1 MWSIYWKEINAFFSS
16 LIGYVVIGIFLL
28 LMGLV
33 LWVFP
38 DTNLLNYPYATLS
51 PLFDTAPMIF
61 LFLIPAISMRA
72 FAEEQQTGTLEL
84 LATKPVSELQ
94 IILAKFF
101 ADWSLV
107 VFALLPSLL
116 YYYTEYQL
124 GDPKGNLDSGAIWG
138 SYIGL
143 LLLSAVFIAIG
154 LFASSLTKNQIIAFL
169 LAVFLCFLMHWG
181 FYFFSKLPIFVGRG
195 DDLVQMLG
203 VDYHYT
209 SISKGVIDSRDLLYY
224 FSVTALFLSLT
235 RLSLESRKW

>member
-154 LFASSLTKNQIIAFL
+154 LFASSLSKNQIIAFL